1 MKLSNQANLILRLAL
16 IGITSLATYSVATAM
31 NGKQFLFDRPLSYEL
46 IHSDSGISRRPLTTI
61 HQEFADLA
69 AANSGVADWIQYGNS
84 GRGKPLMV
92 LRVMNKA
99 LPEKL
104 KRPAVLI
111 SEGIHGNEYL
121 HITDRLPFEFL
132 KAKGNTP
139 QFENFIATGGVVY
152 FVPIMNPDGYSA
164 GQRGNASGADLNR
177 DFKIQAAGNDGFRQ
191 PETRS
196 ITTFVAN
203 EVKAMNLTVEATMEY
218 HCCIGGLIHPWAW
231 TPEGLTGEPLAR
243 HQAFG
248 EMVKDILGYPY
259 GTVNDI
265 LGYSAVGGSDDY
277 YLETYGRRAFSLEGQ
292 RTEEAKRL
300 AEHVKLWERFFAELQ
315 VTGETP

>member
-1 MKLSNQANLILRLAL
+1 MKARQHLRFISPSSAVLFVSMTAIFGSND
-16 IGITSLATYSVATAM
+16 SLAQDYLY
-31 NGKQFLFDRPLSYEL
+31 GRPLSYDS
-46 IHSDSGISRRPLTTI
+46 IHSDSGIQRRPLATI
-61 HQEFADLA
+61 HNEFAELA
-69 AANSGVADWIQYGNS
+69 RTHADKADWIQYGAS
-84 GRGKPLMV
+84 GQGKALMA

-99 LPEKL
+99 WTSKL
-104 KRPAVLI
+104 TRPAVMI

-132 KAKGNTP
+132 KSPSTTP
-139 QFENFIATGGVVY
+139 NFEHFIATGGVVY
-152 FVPIMNPDGYSA
+152 FVPVMNPDGYSA

-177 DFKIQAAGNDGFRQ
+177 DFQIKAAGNQGFRQ
-191 PETRS
+191 PETKLV
-196 ITTFVAN
+196 TTFVAT
-203 EVKAMNLTVEATMEY
+203 EAKTLNLVVEATMEY

-231 TPEGLTGEPLAR
+231 TPQGLTGEPLAR

-248 EMVKDILGYPY
+248 EMVSDILGYPY

-292 RTEEAKRL
+292 RSQEAKRL
-300 AEHVKLWERFFAELQ
+300 PEHVALWERFFGELAH
-315 VTGETP
+315 GKKS